1 MILIIEMHY
10 LYILSLIALTSLAIV
25 VLSRKR
31 SIRFILGFSG
41 IIPYYV
47 SLKPGHA
54 IILGKTG
61 SGKSNTAKIFASSLS
76 KVVPVLVFD
85 WAGEYTKL
93 ENFRI
98 LKPGENFSINPLYP
112 SGDED
117 FSEFIDFLVD
127 LFGDTFNFSEP
138 QRFMFR
144 LVLKE
149 AFKEKD
155 VPTLLEVLKVLERLP
170 PKSYYDNEIKMA
182 IKRRIAHLVEGRTGK
197 ALCKNSIRLEEIFE
211 SNVVIDLSVFRSVH
225 GKKLFVLLMLKLLYD
240 YFLSKGI
247 QSGRVVHVTIIEEAW
262 NVIPYRR
269 LDAPPSIGERLFA
282 ELRKYGE
289 CLVAVAQS
297 PVEIAWSVVKN
308 SNLIIMHSML
318 SKDAESIGLI
328 FQGEIELEKLRKG
341 EAYVLCEDSRKKI
354 KIPKY
359 DKKLLKLRAQQE

>member
-10 LYILSLIALTSLAIV
+10 LYILPLVALASIV
-25 VLSRKR
+25 IGILNRKR
-31 SIRFILGFSG
+31 SIKFVLGFSG
-41 IIPYYV
+41 IIPYYIN
-47 SLKPGHA
+47 LKPGHA

-76 KVVPVLVFD
+76 KNVPVLIFD
-85 WAGEYTKL
+85 WAGEYAKMK
-93 ENFRI
+93 NFRV

-112 SGDED
+112 NGDED
-117 FSEFIDFLVD
+117 FSEFVDFLVD
-127 LFGDTFNFSEP
+127 LFGDTFDFSEP

-155 VPTLLEVLKVLERLP
+155 VPTLLEVLRVLERLP

-197 ALCKNSIRLEEIFE
+197 ALCNNSISIEEIFE
-211 SNVVIDLSVFRSVH
+211 NNVVIDLGVFRSVH

-247 QSGRVVHVTIIEEAW
+247 QSGRVAHVTIIEEAW

-269 LDAPPSIGERLFA
+269 LDTPPSIGERLFA

-289 CLVAVAQS
+289 YLVAVAQS
-297 PVEIAWSVVKN
+297 PVEIAWSIVKN

-318 SKDAESIGLI
+318 SKDAESLGLI
-328 FQGEIELEKLRKG
+328 FQDEIELEKLRKG
-341 EAYVLCEDSRKKI
+341 EAYILSENSRRKI
-354 KIPKY
+354 KIPRHDRKRY
-359 DKKLLKLRAQQE
+359 ILAR